1 MDMLKHPIFK
11 ALLDQA
17 QDAYD
22 FCSGPLRL
30 WIQCDENTFLDVV
43 CCSGRSSAS
52 KELHWHALVRM
63 EIYFFDFDSYLSE
76 SMFPEK
82 INDHLDKVVH

>member
-43 CCSGRSSAS
+43 RCSGAPQQQRNC
-52 KELHWHALVRM
+52 
-63 EIYFFDFDSYLSE
+63 IYMY
-76 SMFPEK
+76 M
-82 INDHLDKVVH
+82 

>member
-1 MDMLKHPIFK
+1 MIKMDMLKHPIFK

-43 CCSGRSSAS
+43 CCR
-52 KELHWHALVRM
+52 ALLSI
-63 EIYFFDFDSYLSE
+63 EGTALACTCENGDIFF
-76 SMFPEK
+76 
-82 INDHLDKVVH
+82 